1 MAIGSAQKDR
11 AAKGFAPSGFIID
24 TTLSEYNY
32 LVINTDDESE
42 KRIYLTRLRKQNRK
56 KHDE

>member
-11 AAKGFAPSGFIID
+11 AAKGIAPKGVVYD

-32 LVINTDDESE
+32 LVINTDDES
-42 KRIYLTRLRKQNRK
+42 K
-56 KHDE
+56 KKNIFNTFKKTE